1 VAIRGFAPLADVDTT
16 APALALDESQR
27 AVLQLAN
34 AASAAIIGAPGTGK
48 TTAMIELVA
57 ERVLGRGWAPD
68 ELVVLTPS
76 RASATSLRDRLA
88 TRLGVPTLGPLA
100 RTVNSLAFDI
110 VRDAAA
116 QQAEEPPRLLT
127 GAEQDQIIADLLEGE
142 IDDPELGEYW
152 PDQLD
157 SDIRRLRGFRTELRD
172 LMMRAVEHG
181 ILPADLARLGQST
194 GRPEWTAAARFID
207 LYDDVKAS
215 FRERHFD
222 STELVQEAAAIVRD
236 SPSDLLGRLRLVILD
251 DAQESTESTMMLVR
265 ALAARGVAV
274 IAVGDPDISTGAFRG
289 ALPEV
294 LGRLAQ
300 QLEVPAVEEF
310 HLSTVH
316 RHGAGIRGLTTAITN
331 RIGTAGAGRQRRAV
345 APEAPANPAAAPSA
359 VSYAV
364 TSRADEIALIARRL
378 RERHVLGG
386 VPWGEMAVIV
396 RTGVSSLSQSLQA
409 LEVQTTVA
417 SARAALRDEYAV
429 RGLVLLLELGLG
441 REPLTAASA
450 VELLLGPVGG
460 LDAVTLRRLKH
471 ALRHEELAGEGDR
484 SGDELVAE
492 ALAHPGALATIDT
505 RVARRATRVAANLAA
520 VREEA
525 DAGATIEELLW
536 GVWQRSGLEKLWFE
550 QSMGAGLVAEEA
562 NRHLDAVVALFS
574 SAKRFV
580 ERTPD
585 AAPAQ
590 FLDAWVSADVP
601 EDTLAP
607 RSVVDAVTVGT
618 PASVIGR
625 EFEVVVIAGLQEN
638 VWPNLRIRGSLLGSQ
653 DLAAAWAGTL
663 AEGADKRLEVMH
675 DELRLFAQA
684 VSRAR
689 SEVVVTAVANDDSLP
704 SAFLRLVP
712 QGDPAGLQR
721 HPLSLRGMVG
731 QLRRELTGTGSG
743 AAAAGLARL
752 ADENV
757 PGAHPSAWYGL
768 AEPSTLAPLV
778 DLTEDDAHVRVS
790 PSRMESFETCA
801 LHWMID
807 QVGGGSS
814 STASNL
820 GTIIHSVAEESSDH
834 SPDALYAAVEKR
846 WGELYFESEWHSRVE
861 RTRARELTDRLS
873 AYLDEFDRVGGQ
885 LLATE
890 KNFELD
896 LGHARLSGS
905 IDRVESY
912 PDGTAVIVDLKT
924 GKRDP
929 STDDGVVDHPQ
940 LGAYQLAFASGAIE
954 GLPEGVL
961 PGGAKLVIVSKGS
974 RGKAYT
980 EPRQAAF
987 TAEQLEAFRE
997 RVVADAVGMADRV
1010 FVAQIGTHCLDPWSF
1025 GRCTIHVVK
1034 AVSS

>member
-1 VAIRGFAPLADVDTT
+1 MAIRGFAPLVEPGTT
-16 APALALDESQR
+16 APALVLDESQQE
-27 AVLQLAN
+27 VLDLAD
-34 AASAAIIGAPGTGK
+34 AASAAVIGAPGTGK

-116 QQAEEPPRLLT
+116 QAGAEPPRLLT
-127 GAEQDQIIADLLEGE
+127 GAEQDQIIADLLDGE
-142 IDDPELGEYW
+142 FDEPELGAYW

-157 SDIRRLRGFRTELRD
+157 PDIRRLRGFRTELRD

-181 ILPADLARLGQST
+181 ILPADLAGLGRSA

-222 STELVQEAAAIVRD
+222 STELVQEAAAIVRV
-236 SPSDLLGRLRLVILD
+236 SPPALLGRLRLVVLE

-265 ALAARGVAV
+265 ALAAQGVAV

-300 QLEVPAVEEF
+300 QLDLPRVEEI

-316 RHGAGIRGLTTAITN
+316 RHGGEIRSLTSTITN
-331 RIGTAGAGRQRRAV
+331 RIGTAGAGRQRRAG
-345 APEAPANPAAAPSA
+345 AGERAPSGAA
-359 VSYAV
+359 VAYSV
-364 TSRADEIALIARRL
+364 NSRAEEIALIARRL

-396 RTGVSSLSQSLQA
+396 RTGVASLSQSLQA

-429 RGLVLLLELGLG
+429 RGLVLLIELGLG
-441 REPLTAASA
+441 RQPLTAATA
-450 VELLLGPVGG
+450 VDLLLGPLGG

-492 ALAHPGALATIDT
+492 ALAHPEALATIDT
-505 RVARRATRVAANLAA
+505 RVARRAARVAANLAA
-520 VREEA
+520 VRQEA
-525 DAGATIEELLW
+525 EAGATIEELLW

-580 ERTPD
+580 ERSPD

-607 RSVVDAVTVGT
+607 RSAVDAVTVGT

-625 EFEVVVIAGLQEN
+625 EFEVVVIAGVQEN
-638 VWPNLRIRGSLLGSQ
+638 VWPNLRIRGSLLGSG

-689 SEVVVTAVANDDSLP
+689 GEVVVTAVANDDSLP

-712 QGDPAGLQR
+712 EGDPSGLQR

-731 QLRRELTGTGSG
+731 QLRRELTSTGSG

-752 ADENV
+752 AEESV

-778 DLTEDDAHVRVS
+778 DLTQDDAHVRVS
-790 PSRMESFETCA
+790 PSRMEAFETCA

-820 GTIIHSVAEESSDH
+820 GTIIHSVAEEAALDTADH
-834 SPDALYAAVEKR
+834 SPAALYAAVEKR
-846 WGELYFESEWHSRVE
+846 WGELYFESDWHSRVE

-873 AYLDEFDRVGGQ
+873 AYLDEFDRSGGR

-896 LGHARLSGS
+896 LGQARLRGS

-954 GLPEGVL
+954 GLPEGML

-987 TAEQLEAFRE
+987 DAEQLEAFRE

>member
-1 VAIRGFAPLADVDTT
+1 
-16 APALALDESQR
+16 
-27 AVLQLAN
+27 
-34 AASAAIIGAPGTGK
+34 
-48 TTAMIELVA
+48 M
-57 ERVLGRGWAPD
+57 
-68 ELVVLTPS
+68 
-76 RASATSLRDRLA
+76 
-88 TRLGVPTLGPLA
+88 
-100 RTVNSLAFDI
+100 
-110 VRDAAA
+110 
-116 QQAEEPPRLLT
+116 
-127 GAEQDQIIADLLEGE
+127 
-142 IDDPELGEYW
+142 
-152 PDQLD
+152 
-157 SDIRRLRGFRTELRD
+157 
-172 LMMRAVEHG
+172 
-181 ILPADLARLGQST
+181 
-194 GRPEWTAAARFID
+194 
-207 LYDDVKAS
+207 
-215 FRERHFD
+215 
-222 STELVQEAAAIVRD
+222 
-236 SPSDLLGRLRLVILD
+236 
-251 DAQESTESTMMLVR
+251 
-265 ALAARGVAV
+265 
-274 IAVGDPDISTGAFRG
+274 
-289 ALPEV
+289 
-294 LGRLAQ
+294 
-300 QLEVPAVEEF
+300 
-310 HLSTVH
+310 
-316 RHGAGIRGLTTAITN
+316 
-331 RIGTAGAGRQRRAV
+331 
-345 APEAPANPAAAPSA
+345 
-359 VSYAV
+359 
-364 TSRADEIALIARRL
+364 
-378 RERHVLGG
+378 
-386 VPWGEMAVIV
+386 
-396 RTGVSSLSQSLQA
+396 
-409 LEVQTTVA
+409 
-417 SARAALRDEYAV
+417 
-429 RGLVLLLELGLG
+429 
-441 REPLTAASA
+441 
-450 VELLLGPVGG
+450 
-460 LDAVTLRRLKH
+460 
-471 ALRHEELAGEGDR
+471 
-484 SGDELVAE
+484 
-492 ALAHPGALATIDT
+492 
-505 RVARRATRVAANLAA
+505 
-520 VREEA
+520 
-525 DAGATIEELLW
+525 
-536 GVWQRSGLEKLWFE
+536 
-550 QSMGAGLVAEEA
+550 
-562 NRHLDAVVALFS
+562 
-574 SAKRFV
+574 
-580 ERTPD
+580 
-585 AAPAQ
+585 
-590 FLDAWVSADVP
+590 P

-638 VWPNLRIRGSLLGSQ
+638 VWPNLRIRGSLLGSH

-752 ADENV
+752 AEEKV

-790 PSRMESFETCA
+790 PSRMEAFETCA

-820 GTIIHSVAEESSDH
+820 GTIIHSVAEESTDH

-861 RTRARELTDRLS
+861 RTRAREFTDRLS
-873 AYLDEFDRVGGQ
+873 AYLDEFDRAGGT

-896 LGHARLSGS
+896 LGHARLRGS

-1010 FVAQIGTHCLDPWSF
+1010 FVAEIGTHCLDPWSF

>member
-1 VAIRGFAPLADVDTT
+1 MAIRGFAPLAERGTT
-16 APALALDESQR
+16 APALVLDESQR
-27 AVLQLAN
+27 AVLELAD
-34 AASAAIIGAPGTGK
+34 AASAAVIGAPGTGK

-88 TRLGVPTLGPLA
+88 TRIAVPTLGPLA

-116 QQAEEPPRLLT
+116 QAGSEPPRLLT
-127 GAEQDQIIADLLEGE
+127 GAEQDQIIADLLDGE
-142 IDDPELGEYW
+142 LDDPLLGGYW

-157 SDIRRLRGFRTELRD
+157 PDIRRLRGFRTELRD
-172 LMMRAVEHG
+172 LMMRTVEHG
-181 ILPADLARLGQST
+181 ILPVDLAALGRST
-194 GRPEWTAAARFID
+194 GRLEWTAAARFID
-207 LYDDVKAS
+207 LYDEVKAS

-222 STELVQEAAAIVRD
+222 STELVQQAAAIVRTAP
-236 SPSDLLGRLRLVILD
+236 PSLLGRLRLVVLD

-265 ALAARGVAV
+265 ALAAQGVAV

-289 ALPEV
+289 AIPEV

-300 QLEVPAVEEF
+300 QLGLPRVEQI

-316 RHGAGIRGLTTAITN
+316 RHGAEIRGLTTSITN
-331 RIGTAGAGRQRRAV
+331 RIGTAGAGRQRRA
-345 APEAPANPAAAPSA
+345 AASEKPRDARADPAA
-359 VSYAV
+359 VSYSV
-364 TSRADEIALIARRL
+364 NSRAEEIALIARRL

-396 RTGVSSLSQSLQA
+396 RTGVASLSQSLQA

-429 RGLVLLLELGLG
+429 RALVLLIELGLG

-484 SGDELVAE
+484 PGDELVAE
-492 ALAHPGALATIDT
+492 ALAHPAGLATIDT
-505 RVARRATRVAANLAA
+505 RVARRAARVAANLAA
-520 VREEA
+520 VRAEA
-525 DAGATIEELLW
+525 EAGGTIEELLW
-536 GVWQRSGLEKLWFE
+536 GAWQRSGLEKLWFE

-580 ERTPD
+580 ERSPD

-607 RSVVDAVTVGT
+607 RSAVDAVTVGT

-638 VWPNLRIRGSLLGSQ
+638 VWPNLRIRGSLLGAH

-689 SEVVVTAVANDDSLP
+689 GEVVVTAVANDDSLP

-712 QGDPAGLQR
+712 EGDSAGLQR

-752 ADENV
+752 AEESV

-778 DLTEDDAHVRVS
+778 DLEADDAHVRVS
-790 PSRMESFETCA
+790 PSRMEAFETCA

-820 GTIIHSVAEESSDH
+820 GTIIHSVAEESTDH

-846 WGELYFESEWHSRVE
+846 WGELYFESEWHSKVE
-861 RTRARELTDRLS
+861 RTRAREFTDRLS
-873 AYLDEFDRVGGQ
+873 AYLDEFDRRGGE

-896 LGHARLSGS
+896 LGQARLRGS

-929 STDDGVVDHPQ
+929 STDDGVADHPQ

-954 GLPEGVL
+954 GLPEGIL

-987 TAEQLEAFRE
+987 GPEQLEAFRQ